1 MIVKAFR
8 LGIFFLTI
16 LIFFRCGLRKEE
28 NINSIYFDGDFYLI
42 INSDDSLNGIFNNDF
57 AIEMWVSGID
67 DSTIHD
73 RVILS
78 LARHNRDILQLREDA
93 KYLSQLIFTLE
104 GNIFRYNKL
113 EDDYRGHRF
122 YHICVTRSGN
132 IIYLYMNGTIIDQF
146 PILIDLAI
154 DKILI
159 GASALGFSD
168 STLWIGYMDEFR
180 IWSVYKDNS
189 AIQFHYNNPDKL
201 CIHYSE
207 SCINSLKVIYRF
219 NDRLRDIIPN
229 EAKGIYDAMVV
240 GNITGINWSS
250 KSVR

>member
-1 MIVKAFR
+1 VIIKAFR
-8 LGIFFLTI
+8 LGIYLLTI

-93 KYLSQLIFTLE
+93 KYLPQLIFTLDGKIYRCDVFGDE
-104 GNIFRYNKL
+104 YRHNK
-113 EDDYRGHRF
+113 F
-122 YHICVTRSGN
+122 YHIAVSKSGSTVF
-132 IIYLYMNGTIIDQF
+132 LYINGIVIDQF
-146 PILIDLAI
+146 PVLSDLAI

-168 STLWIGYMDEFR
+168 STLWIGYIDEFR

-189 AIQFHYNNPDKL
+189 AIQFHYNNPNKL

-219 NDRLRDIIPN
+219 NDRHRDIIPN

-240 GNITGINWSS
+240 GNITGSNWSS